1 MPLAKLR
8 LTIPESV
15 WIGDLTRQYP
25 DTQFRIL
32 AALSDEQ
39 AGVALAEITTSDPGL
54 VLQAMDDYEEVES
67 VDLLK
72 GTDDDVLV
80 QFETTMPLLLLP
92 ARDSGVPLEMPF
104 EVQDGTAVW
113 EVTAPSERLSELGSQ
128 LETFGIS
135 FTVEYVQQRLSE
147 QQLLTDRQR
156 RIVLTAIDAGYYDT
170 PRDCSL
176 TELADR
182 LDIAKSTASETLH
195 RAEGKIIKRF
205 AEELSQPASAA
216 SP

>member
-25 DTQFRIL
+25 NAEFRIL

-39 AGVALAEITTSDPGL
+39 AGVALAEITSPDPGRL
-54 VLQAMDDYEEVES
+54 LQTMDDYEEVES
-67 VDLLK
+67 VELLK
-72 GTDDDVLV
+72 RTDENVLV

-104 EVQDGTAVW
+104 EVQDGSAVW
-113 EVTAPSERLSELGSQ
+113 EVTAPSDRLSELGSQ

-135 FTVEYVQQRLSE
+135 FTVEYIQQRLSE
-147 QQLLTDRQR
+147 QPLLTDRQR
-156 RIVLTAIDAGYYDT
+156 RLVQTAIDAGYYDT

-205 AEELSQPASAA
+205 AEELADPATAA